1 MSNPPPKKRR
11 THYYSQDVDFEALA
25 KVDPDFAALS
35 ATGKRE
41 GWIDFH
47 DPEVVQT
54 LTKTLLKH
62 DFGLT
67 LSLPDDRLCPPVP
80 VRWNYVRWIQDL
92 LDTTYDSYTD
102 YYDEEREVVGLD
114 IGVGASCIYALLACS
129 SRPEWRMAGTDID
142 AHSLEHAKRNVKS
155 NDLAERI
162 RLKQTKST
170 APLIPLDEMGV
181 EELDFIMTNP
191 PFYSSEQDFLNSYK
205 DPGKP
210 TGEAPSAVC
219 VGSKNEMICSDGDV
233 GFVTRILGESLKL
246 RARVQWYTAFLSKM
260 SSLQQIVAKLKEN
273 GIENFAVTS
282 LHPGHRTK
290 RYAVA
295 WSFRDLRPRN
305 DVARHGD
312 LVLQVLP
319 MATAN
324 TIKVEGKKTRAL
336 GEAVNEAIEAY
347 EGVKWVWRP
356 LLDAGVMQCKED
368 VWSGKARR
376 KRKQKE
382 KLASLGKDTE
392 VEPSPN
398 GDVEG
403 DENEVGLAVKVSCK
417 DQEVEVRWLRGHDQI
432 LFNSFCAVLRRALT
446 GLR

>member
-1 MSNPPPKKRR
+1 MSSPPPKKSR
-11 THYYSQDVDFEALA
+11 TDYYSQDVDFEALA
-25 KVDPDFAALS
+25 KADPEFAAVS

-47 DPEVVQT
+47 DPKVVQQ
-54 LTKTLLKH
+54 LTKSLLKH
-62 DFGLT
+62 DFGLI
-67 LSLPDDRLCPPVP
+67 LNLPDDRLCPPVP

-92 LDTTYDSYTD
+92 LDTTSDSLSDLYDP
-102 YYDEEREVVGLD
+102 EREVLGLD

-142 AHSLEHAKRNVKS
+142 AHSLEHAKLNAKANNLS
-155 NDLAERI
+155 DSL

-170 APLIPLDEMGV
+170 APLIPLDEMRV
-181 EELDFIMTNP
+181 EQLDFVMTNP

-205 DPGKP
+205 KLSGGK
-210 TGEAPSAVC
+210 AASAVC
-219 VGSKNEMICSDGDV
+219 VGSQNEMICPDGDV
-233 GFVTRILGESLKL
+233 GFVTRLLEESLKL
-246 RARVQWYTAFLSKM
+246 RERVQWYTAFLSKM

-273 GIENFAVTS
+273 DIENFAVTS
-282 LHPGHRTK
+282 LHPGHKTK

-295 WSFRDLRPRN
+295 WSFQDLRPRN

-324 TIKVEGKKTRAL
+324 TIKVEGKNKKAL
-336 GEAVNEAIEAY
+336 GDAVNEAVTAH
-347 EGVKWVWRP
+347 EGVKWVRRP

-368 VWSGKARR
+368 MWSGKARR

-382 KLASLGKDTE
+382 KLASLGSDNK
-392 VEPSPN
+392 VEASPA
-398 GDVEG
+398 GDGEG
-403 DENEVGLAVKVSCK
+403 DEEQVGLAVKISCN
-417 DQEVEVRWLRGHDQI
+417 DQEVEVRWLRGHDQV

>member
-1 MSNPPPKKRR
+1 MK
-11 THYYSQDVDFEALA
+11 
-25 KVDPDFAALS
+25 
-35 ATGKRE
+35 
-41 GWIDFH
+41 
-47 DPEVVQT
+47 
-54 LTKTLLKH
+54 
-62 DFGLT
+62 
-67 LSLPDDRLCPPVP
+67 LPNDRLCPPVP

-92 LDTTYDSYTD
+92 LDTTTDSFSD
-102 YYDEEREVVGLD
+102 YYDEEREVLGLD

-129 SRPEWRMAGTDID
+129 SHPEWRIAGTDID
-142 AHSLEHAKRNVKS
+142 AHSLEYAKQNVKL
-155 NDLAERI
+155 NNLAEKI

-170 APLIPLDEMGV
+170 GSLIPIDEIGV
-181 EELDFIMTNP
+181 EELDFVMTNP

-210 TGEAPSAVC
+210 NDEAPSAVC
-219 VGSKNEMICSDGDV
+219 VGSKNEMICPDGDV
-233 GFVTRILGESLKL
+233 GFVTRILDESLRL
-246 RARVQWYTAFLSKM
+246 RERVQWYTAFLSKM

-273 GIENFAVTS
+273 DIENFAVTS
-282 LHPGHRTK
+282 LHPGHKTK

-295 WSFRDLRPRN
+295 WSFRALRPRN

-324 TIKVEGKKTRAL
+324 TIKVEGKNTRAL
-336 GEAVNEAIEAY
+336 GKAVNEAMKAY

-368 VWSGKARR
+368 MWSGKARR

-382 KLASLGKDTE
+382 KLASLGKDAE
-392 VEPSPN
+392 VEPSGN
-398 GDVEG
+398 GPQ
-403 DENEVGLAVKVSCK
+403 DEDEEQIGLAVKISCK
-417 DQEVEVRWLRGHDQI
+417 DQEVEVRWLRGHDQV
-432 LFNSFCAVLRRALT
+432 LFNSLCAVLRRALT

>member
-1 MSNPPPKKRR
+1 MSSPPPKKRR
-11 THYYSQDVDFEALA
+11 TDYYSKDVDFEALA
-25 KVDPDFAALS
+25 KADPEFAAVS

-47 DPEVVQT
+47 DPKVVQQ
-54 LTKTLLKH
+54 LTKSLLKH

-67 LSLPDDRLCPPVP
+67 LTLPDDRLCPPVP

-92 LDTTYDSYTD
+92 LDTTSDSFSSLYDP
-102 YYDEEREVVGLD
+102 ERQVLGLD
-114 IGVGASCIYALLACS
+114 IGVGASCIYALLACT

-142 AHSLEHAKRNVKS
+142 AQSLEHARKNVKS
-155 NDLAERI
+155 NTLAERI
-162 RLKQTKST
+162 RLKHTKSID
-170 APLIPLDEMGV
+170 PLIPLDEMMTGV
-181 EELDFIMTNP
+181 EELDFVMTNP
-191 PFYSSEQDFLNSYK
+191 PFYASEQDFLNSYNA
-205 DPGKP
+205 PGKP
-210 TGEAPSAVC
+210 SDDDEAPSAIC
-219 VGSKNEMICSDGDV
+219 VGSRNEMICPDGDV
-233 GFVTRILGESLKL
+233 GFVTRILEESLKL
-246 RARVQWYTAFLSKM
+246 RERVQWYTAFLSKM
-260 SSLQQIVAKLKEN
+260 SSLQQIVAKLKANE
-273 GIENFAVTS
+273 IENFAVTS

-324 TIKVEGKKTRAL
+324 TIKVEGKDRRAL
-336 GEAVNEAIEAY
+336 GEAVDEAITAY

-356 LLDAGVMQCKED
+356 LLDAGIMQCKED
-368 VWSGKARR
+368 MWSGKARR

-382 KLASLGKDTE
+382 KLASLGKDAGIE
-392 VEPSPN
+392 AE
-398 GDVEG
+398 
-403 DENEVGLAVKVSCK
+403 DEEQVGLAVKVSCK
-417 DQEVEVRWLRGHDQI
+417 DQEVEVRWLRGHDQV
-432 LFNSFCAVLRRALT
+432 LFNSFCAVLRRTLT